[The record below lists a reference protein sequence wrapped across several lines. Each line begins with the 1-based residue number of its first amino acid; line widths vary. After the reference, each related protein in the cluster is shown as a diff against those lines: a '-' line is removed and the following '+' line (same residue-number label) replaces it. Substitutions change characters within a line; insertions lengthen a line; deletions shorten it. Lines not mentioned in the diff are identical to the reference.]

1 MCNCKKKPKKKEIA
15 SQNKASQ
22 LYRNIPEA
30 LWLTLEKR
38 IRDIEE
44 QNTKDVQELLNFKD

>member
-1 MCNCKKKPKKKEIA
+1 MCNCKKKKSKKQVA
-15 SQNKASQ
+15 SQNKTAQ
-22 LYRNIPEA
+22 LCKNIPES